1 MKKLNKL
8 ILGLFVLVV
17 VVSCYEGI
25 DSISQVDPK
34 PDAGAPIVT
43 IMKPANG
50 LEIQVAEPLT
60 STIIQFRVE
69 DDIEIASIKVMLD
82 GVEIAAYDKFLD
94 YRIANLEFMQDN
106 ITTGDH
112 ILAITATDLV
122 GNATTA
128 TANFTKSPPY
138 TPLFAGEQFYMPFD
152 GDFTER
158 LSLIAAGEVGSPD
171 FGGSGYAGSNAY
183 KAGTDNYL
191 TFPTSELTLTQN
203 FSGAF
208 WYKVN
213 ATPDRAGILTM
224 GGAVDNRNQGL
235 RLLREGNA
243 ENQRIKLNIGTGNTD
258 VWNDG
263 GEISVAAGDW
273 VHVAFTISESQTKI
287 YLNGM
292 EVNTSILSAPIDW
305 TGTSALVI
313 GAGGPNFSYW
323 DHKSD
328 SSLMDELRLFDKTLS
343 QIEIT
348 SMIAQGSQ
356 KLHLNFN
363 GNYSD
368 SVSDK
373 DGTSVG
379 TPGFAG
385 ESHAGSNAYK
395 GAENSY
401 ISFPTAGL
409 LGREFSAAFWY
420 KINATPDR
428 AGILVVGPR
437 DTNNPDFPNVQNDRK
452 SGFRFLREGGA
463 TNQTFKLNV
472 GNGTDD
478 NWFDGGAAATIDPT
492 ANTGWIHLAF
502 TISSEES
509 VVYINGEVVAQGT
522 FPGVDWTDCDLLSVM
537 SGAPRFTE
545 WGHKSDLSVMDEL
558 RVFDKALSQS
568 EIKALMF

>member
-1 MKKLNKL
+1 MKKINKL
-8 ILGLFVLVV
+8 IIGLFALVFM
-17 VVSCYEGI
+17 VSCYEGI
-25 DSISQVDPK
+25 DPISQVDSG

-43 IMKPANG
+43 ILKPANG
-50 LEIQVAEPLT
+50 LEIQVPEQIT
-60 STIIQFRVE
+60 STMVQFKVE
-69 DDIEIASIKVMLD
+69 DDIEIVSITVMLD
-82 GVEIAAYDKFLD
+82 GVEIASYDKFLD

-112 ILAITATDLV
+112 VLSITAIDLA
-122 GNATTA
+122 GNVTTS

-158 LSLIAAGEVGSPD
+158 ISLVAAGEVGSPD
-171 FGGSGYAGSNAY
+171 FGGSGYAGSNSY

-191 TFPTSELTLTQN
+191 TFPASELTLGNN

-213 ATPDRAGILTM
+213 ATPDRSGILTI
-224 GGAVDNRNQGL
+224 GGGVDDRNQGL
-235 RLLREGNA
+235 RLLREGNPD
-243 ENQRIKLNIGTGNTD
+243 NQRIKLNVGIGTTD

-273 VHVAFTISESQTKI
+273 VHVAFTISETQTKI

-292 EVNTSILSAPIDW
+292 EVNTSNLSAPIDW
-305 TGTSALVI
+305 TGATELVI

-328 SSLMDELRLFDKTLS
+328 SSLMDELRLFDTTLS
-343 QIEIT
+343 QSEIT

-363 GNYSD
+363 GSYSD
-368 SVSDK
+368 SVSDQ
-373 DGTSVG
+373 DATIVG

-385 ESHAGSNAYK
+385 AGYAGSNAYK

-401 ISFPTAGL
+401 VTFPTAGL
-409 LGREFSAAFWY
+409 LSTQFSAAFWY

-428 AGILVVGPR
+428 AGILVVGAP
-437 DTNNPDFPNVQNDRK
+437 DTDNPDFPNTQNNRK
-452 SGFRFLREGGA
+452 NGFRFFREGGE
-463 TNQTFKLNV
+463 TNQTFKLIV

-492 ANTGWIHLAF
+492 VDNGWVHLAF
-502 TISSEES
+502 TISSTEC
-509 VVYINGEVVAQGT
+509 VIYINGEIVSQGA
-522 FPGVDWTDCDLLSVM
+522 FSGVDWTDCDLLSIM

-545 WGHKSDLSVMDEL
+545 WGHKSDLSIMDEL
-558 RVFDKALSQS
+558 RVFDKALSKS
-568 EIKALMF
+568 EIQSLMF